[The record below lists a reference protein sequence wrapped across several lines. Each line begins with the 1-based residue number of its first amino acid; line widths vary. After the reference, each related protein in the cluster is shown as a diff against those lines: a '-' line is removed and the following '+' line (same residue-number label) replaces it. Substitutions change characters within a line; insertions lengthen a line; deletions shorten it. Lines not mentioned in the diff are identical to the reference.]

1 MTKLQSYREFKGV
14 NGGTLHSKTGRD
26 RPRQLRL
33 WLVERG
39 DRSWFRRPVV
49 DLQRGPGTGNS
60 WFM

>member
-33 WLVERG
+33 
-39 DRSWFRRPVV
+39 
-49 DLQRGPGTGNS
+49 
-60 WFM
+60 